1 LKAAAPTF
9 NHCRKTTM
17 KKATRAVHAGSRREI
32 NFGGINTP
40 VFVSSAIEY
49 LDDTEVRYPR
59 YFNTL
64 NSLVVAEKIAALENA
79 EAALVTSSG
88 MAAISTVL
96 LGLLRPGDHAIL
108 LEGLYGGTHAMI
120 TTEFRR
126 FGIRWSFVPADP
138 AAIEA
143 AIEADTRLLF
153 VESPTNPL
161 LTVLDLDAVAGIAR
175 RGGLWSVID
184 GTFATPILQ
193 NPIDHGFDLVV
204 HSGTKYLGGH
214 SDLCCGAIAGS
225 AEMIERLRHHA
236 LMHGGSLNAQDC
248 HLLERSLKTLDLR
261 VRQQSHNALLVAQAL
276 QQQELVA
283 RVYYPGLPQHPQH
296 AIAKRQ
302 MQAFGGMLS
311 FDLERSVDPVQYL
324 RALDMIRCAVSLGGV
339 ETTICQ
345 PVATSHQKMEQ
356 AERDRLGIS
365 PALLRL
371 SVGIEN
377 ADDIV
382 ADLLQALQPLAD
394 G

>member
-1 LKAAAPTF
+1 
-9 NHCRKTTM
+9 
-17 KKATRAVHAGSRREI
+17 VHAGNRREL

-40 VFVSSAIEY
+40 IFTSSAIEY

-79 EAALVTSSG
+79 GAALVTSSG
-88 MAAISTVL
+88 MSAISTVV
-96 LGLLRPGDHAIL
+96 LGLLRPGDHAIM

-126 FGIRWSFVPADP
+126 FGIRWTFVPADP
-138 AAIEA
+138 AAMEA
-143 AIEADTRLLF
+143 AVEADTRMLF
-153 VESPTNPL
+153 IESPTNPL
-161 LTVLDLDAVAGIAR
+161 MTVLDLDAVAGIAQR
-175 RGGLWSVID
+175 RRLWSVID

-193 NPIDHGFDLVV
+193 NPIDHGFDLVL

-225 AEMIERLRHHA
+225 AELIERLRQHA

-248 HLLERSLKTLDLR
+248 HLLERSLKTLHLR
-261 VRQQSHNALLVAQAL
+261 VRQQSHNALAAARAL
-276 QQQELVA
+276 QQQA
-283 RVYYPGLPQHPQH
+283 RIAQVYYPGLPQHPQH
-296 AIAKRQ
+296 GIAARQ
-302 MQAFGGMLS
+302 MQDFGGMLS
-311 FDLERSVDPVQYL
+311 FDLDRALDPVQFL
-324 RALDMIRCAVSLGGV
+324 RSLQMIRCAVSLGGV

-345 PVATSHQKMEQ
+345 PVATSHQKMAA

-371 SVGIEN
+371 SVGIE
-377 ADDIV
+377 DPEDII
-382 ADLLQALQPLAD
+382 ADLLQALARTNN
-394 G
+394 